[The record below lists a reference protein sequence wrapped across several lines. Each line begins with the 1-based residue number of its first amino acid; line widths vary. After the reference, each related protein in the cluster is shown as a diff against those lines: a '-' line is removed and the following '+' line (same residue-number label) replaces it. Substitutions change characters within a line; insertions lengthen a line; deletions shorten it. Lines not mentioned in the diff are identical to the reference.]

1 MSTLERG
8 GDTRQPLL
16 EADGLMKRFGTH
28 LVVPGFALRA
38 RAGELIALAGANG
51 SGKSTVL
58 RLLAGLLRPDGG
70 SGRVLGCELPGLDRR
85 TRNAIGFLP
94 QRAAL
99 YAGLSVYENLRFRA
113 AVAGLQ
119 APGSVADRCLAELEL
134 GSRRHQLLTQFSG
147 GWTRRIE
154 LAATLLHRPRLLL
167 LDEPTSGL
175 DARAS
180 AGMWEQLAACLA
192 AGTVIIFSSHASAE
206 LERAD
211 RCLTM
216 PEASDAR

>member
-1 MSTLERG
+1 MSTPDRA
-8 GDTRQPLL
+8 DDSPPPLL
-16 EADGLMKRFGTH
+16 VADGLTKRFGAH
-28 LVVPGFALRA
+28 VVVPGFTVRA
-38 RAGELIALAGANG
+38 QAGELIALAGANG

-58 RLLAGLLRPDGG
+58 RLLAGLLRADGG
-70 SGRVLGCELPGLDRR
+70 RGRVLGCELPGLDRR

-99 YAGLSVYENLRFRA
+99 YGGLSVYENLRFRA
-113 AVAGLQ
+113 AVAGLPG
-119 APGSVADRCLAELEL
+119 PGSVADRCLMELEL
-134 GSRRHQLLTQFSG
+134 GNRRHQLLAQFSG

-180 AGMWEQLAACLA
+180 AGMWRQLAACLA
-192 AGTVIIFSSHASAE
+192 AGSLIIFSSHAAAE